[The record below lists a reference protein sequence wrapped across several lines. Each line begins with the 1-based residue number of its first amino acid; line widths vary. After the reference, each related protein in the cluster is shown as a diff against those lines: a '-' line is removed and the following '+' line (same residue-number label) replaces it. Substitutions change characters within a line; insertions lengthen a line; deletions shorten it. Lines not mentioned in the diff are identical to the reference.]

1 MIYLGAIAV
10 MAAGA
15 LFYVKKNN
23 VDVKSVMDSARGSI
37 ERLFKR

>member
-1 MIYLGAIAV
+1 MAI

-23 VDVKSVMDSARGSI
+23 VDVKSAV
-37 ERLFKR
+37 EKLFKRQ